1 MVKKNKNEPVTFEL
15 LTQFYADFLK
25 PQFEKLNKKMD
36 KGFDVLKKAII
47 KNSDDIQGLTV
58 EMSYIKDEISGLKAD
73 ISDIPTK
80 KEFNL
85 LKRKVDTLSV
95 CCVIHFPYIPAKRAR
110 IFYINRNKGLW
121 RTR

>member
-85 LKRKVDTLSV
+85 LKRKVETLQAS
-95 CCVIHFPYIPAKRAR
+95 
-110 IFYINRNKGLW
+110 
-121 RTR
+121 